1 MGDLVHK
8 RIAAVGLSI
17 RLWDRSCKMNRISL
31 TRRKLALVAAAAISL
46 GAAGALSTAVVYP
59 RPVVSALGPEWQCHR
74 IVIMTSCTRLEQAQP
89 VADRAARTTAM
100 RRGV

>member
-1 MGDLVHK
+1 
-8 RIAAVGLSI
+8 
-17 RLWDRSCKMNRISL
+17 MNGISW

-46 GAAGALSTAVVYP
+46 GVTGALSMAVVYP
-59 RPVVSALGPEWQCHR
+59 KPVVSELGPEWQCHR

-89 VADRAARTTAM
+89 VADRTARTAAM